1 MPLQRPAASNTPG
14 SAPAA
19 TPEIPP
25 FADCPRSQYA
35 TGHQD
40 WYMISGP
47 QQFPNFDICPTCFN
61 TSIKPTTYARF
72 FSQSPPK
79 PETMAIQCDFS
90 NLWVRIAWAW
100 LFSQSAPDASLLG
113 VITAIQG
120 RREADGVA
128 SVVLSSQSQDW
139 CTDRRSHYL
148 LPLHR
153 SYRDH
158 SSSYAW
164 SFRRRGRRRLVSS
177 DLRFNGP

>member
-1 MPLQRPAASNTPG
+1 MYHPEGRESAETLKLKPAGKYFDASRSKALQPARKKLPWKSSFQCQIRSTLHFFINTMPLQRPAASNMPG

-19 TPEIPP
+19 TPKIPP

-79 PETMAIQCDFS
+79 PETRNQKPWRPNAI
-90 NLWVRIAWAW
+90 
-100 LFSQSAPDASLLG
+100 SAIRGYASPGRGYSLSLLQ
-113 VITAIQG
+113 TH
-120 RREADGVA
+120 
-128 SVVLSSQSQDW
+128 LFL
-139 CTDRRSHYL
+139 T
-148 LPLHR
+148 
-153 SYRDH
+153 
-158 SSSYAW
+158 
-164 SFRRRGRRRLVSS
+164 
-177 DLRFNGP
+177 